1 MTIGS
6 SVALIIYTAVMLG
19 TFLFSTWTPN
29 APFLAFAVQ
38 FTLGFIAFISKR
50 LIQKKKEY
58 NGKHEESEYN
68 GETKEEK

>member
-1 MTIGS
+1 MEIGS
-6 SVALIIYTAVMLG
+6 SIALLIYTAVMLG

-29 APFLAFAVQ
+29 APFLVFAVQ

-58 NGKHEESEYN
+58 NGKRNGVENLHE
-68 GETKEEK
+68 